1 MFNKFFNSN
10 MNNIMPIFKF
20 LLYSGKHVRRHCCC
34 GSTDS
39 ILQLFQDEDK
49 GVKSGDRGVQVGRA
63 KVSFRY
69 SHTGP
74 HLIEKL
80 SFLLAASETTSFV
93 TYLDTA
99 DHEVICVN
107 TIRRKEAGAVAG
119 HRKCFRDSAYSA
131 NPPPLLPITTH
142 SRSCAPYLQ
151 QMLNNTMGQGIVED
165 FLQFRWDWINDK
177 QKKHSWGPLTFNLL
191 LVGMEGNVTPCHYDE
206 QQNLFAQIRGFKRC
220 ILFPPEQFEC
230 FYPHPVHH
238 PYDRQSQVDFDEPDH
253 TRFPRF
259 AEARGQEAVVGPGDV
274 LYIPQ
279 FWWHHIE
286 CLMRGGYTVSVNF
299 WYKAGPNG
307 QVTYPLKGHQKVAI
321 MRNIEKMLAEAL
333 HDPSE
338 VGPLLRA
345 LTLGRYT
352 DP

>member
-1 MFNKFFNSN
+1 MWDESQLRKYDMVFDPIPRLSHDDPKVDELISQNKPVV
-10 MNNIMPIFKF
+10 IT
-20 LLYSGKHVRRHCCC
+20 
-34 GSTDS
+34 GSD
-39 ILQLFQDEDK
+39 L
-49 GVKSGDRGVQVGRA
+49 VKSALRWNLEYLEEHIGSNKCTVVLSKSHKFKYFDTD
-63 KVSFRY
+63 KV
-69 SHTGP
+69 P
-74 HLIEKL
+74 HQ
-80 SFLLAASETTSFV
+80 LLADFKPDSRRVNLKISEFS
-93 TYLDTA
+93 
-99 DHEVICVN
+99 
-107 TIRRKEAGAVAG
+107 RRL
-119 HRKCFRDSAYSA
+119 RDWKKGDE
-131 NPPPLLPITTH
+131 
-142 SRSCAPYLQ
+142 RPYLQ

-165 FLQFRWDWINDK
+165 FLRFRWDWINDK

-230 FYPHPVHH
+230 FYPHPVYH